1 MRRILYGLIVLGLFS
16 PVVAAQGYSADHAE
30 FGVYADYFR
39 LSQTGTNLGGVGA
52 RLSVN
57 ANPYIQLEAQ
67 MAYDFEQGFTEGFT
81 PSGGTLFVQRSDL
94 RLLHGLFGPKLQ
106 TRGPVRLFVT
116 AKGGFDNFGFSN
128 APATPGT
135 FTSTVSNLR
144 SDNWNAVFY
153 PGGGVEAY
161 LGPVGL
167 RLDVGDEMY
176 FNSGAHH
183 NLSVTFGPTIR
194 F

>member
-1 MRRILYGLIVLGLFS
+1 
-16 PVVAAQGYSADHAE
+16 
-30 FGVYADYFR
+30 
-39 LSQTGTNLGGVGA
+39 
-52 RLSVN
+52 
-57 ANPYIQLEAQ
+57 
-67 MAYDFEQGFTEGFT
+67 
-81 PSGGTLFVQRSDL
+81 
-94 RLLHGLFGPKLQ
+94 LQ

-153 PGGGVEAY
+153 PGAGVEAY

-176 FNSGAHH
+176 FNNGAHH